1 MEIKDAENIAENSK
15 ELTARKNRGTLSRRR
30 FIQGTGVL
38 VVGFS
43 CPWVA
48 PWDALAQAAQGV
60 VVPDYPKYDL
70 NAVDSFVE
78 IHGDGNVLIKIGKI
92 NNGQGTPTSWAMM
105 AAEELDVPFESV
117 EVRFGDTAAT
127 PDQGGTGASNGVS
140 TVYGPLRQ
148 AAATARQALLQLASK
163 KLNVPV
169 ASLTVKD
176 GLVTGPDR
184 SRSATYAQ
192 LIGDGKFN
200 ISFSAAAPVKD
211 PSQFKI
217 IGKKTPQRPEIAQI
231 VTGKLEFTQD
241 VHLPGMLHARSVRP
255 PVAGSTLVSVDG
267 FAGGN
272 PPGLVKVVSKGNYV
286 AVVAKTEWQAIQAAH
301 ALKVNWKKPATP
313 VFPDGYEA
321 MYEYLAKT
329 APQKDAKPLNVG
341 DVDAALASAAQTVTA
356 TYQSAFQ
363 SHASMTPGCC
373 VADVKAG
380 GATVWFG
387 GQKPY
392 RVRDAVADL
401 LGIPVAKVRVIFYQG
416 AGAYGT
422 NDTDDVAAEAAWIS
436 QQVGQPVRVQWMR
449 DEGIAWDPKGPPHL
463 TTMRAG
469 IDSNGRVVAWDYN
482 ARMLTG
488 TQRAAGAVIAGDTL
502 IGQAMGYEPLNADE
516 HGVPGDNYG
525 FANKRR
531 ISHVIPSKWAYQTGL
546 RTAHLRD
553 PNGPQV
559 TFASEQFVDE
569 VAAALKLDPIEFRL
583 AYLDPASAGRDV
595 NIILQV
601 RKASN
606 WTSRPSPNNSSPTA
620 TEVSG
625 RGFAYQPRG
634 GSYVAT
640 VAEVTVNRK
649 TGQVRVTKFT
659 TGQDSGLVVHQKNV
673 LNAIEANL
681 MQSMSRALHEGV
693 AFDSESVKAVDWVT
707 YPTIDIKDVPEV
719 NAFLVIPDGKSP
731 EGTFIPPSGAGEPS
745 TRPTAAAIANA
756 IFDATGVR
764 VRRQPLTAQTVLTA
778 LKAAGK
784 AV

>member
-1 MEIKDAENIAENSK
+1 METTNAENSL
-15 ELTARKNRGTLSRRR
+15 ELKAKKNRGAFSRRQ

-43 CPWVA
+43 TALIA
-48 PWDALAQAAQGV
+48 PWEALARAAQGV
-60 VVPDYPKYDL
+60 VVPDYPKYEL
-70 NAVDSFVE
+70 TAVDSFVE
-78 IHGDGNVLIKIGKI
+78 IHGDGTVLIKIGKI
-92 NNGQGTPTSWAMM
+92 NNGQGTPTSWAML
-105 AAEELDVPFESV
+105 AAEELDVPLESV

-140 TVYGPLRQ
+140 STYGPLRQ
-148 AAATARQALLQLASK
+148 AAATARQALLQLAST
-163 KLNVPV
+163 KLDVPV
-169 ASLTVKD
+169 ASIAVKD
-176 GLVTGPDR
+176 GVVTGTDS

-192 LIGDGKFN
+192 LIGNGKFN

-211 PSQFKI
+211 PSQFRI
-217 IGKKTPQRPEIAQI
+217 IGKTMPQRPEIAQI

-241 VHLPGMLHARSVRP
+241 VRLPGMLHARSIRP
-255 PVAGSTLVSVDG
+255 TVAGSTLVSVDG
-267 FAGGN
+267 FDGGN

-301 ALKVNWKKPATP
+301 ALKVTWKKPATP

-321 MYEYLAKT
+321 MYEYLEKT
-329 APQKDAKPLNVG
+329 PPQKDAKPLNVG
-341 DVDAALASAAQTVTA
+341 DVDAALTSATQTITA

-373 VADVKAG
+373 VADVKDG

-392 RVRDAVADL
+392 RVRNAVADL
-401 LGIPVAKVRVIFYQG
+401 LGIPIAKVRVIFYQG

-436 QQVGQPVRVQWMR
+436 QQLGQPVRVQWMR

-469 IDSNGRVVAWDYN
+469 IDSNGRVIAWDYN

-502 IGQAMGYEPLNADE
+502 IGQALGFEPLNENE
-516 HGVPGDNYG
+516 HGVPADNYG
-525 FANKRR
+525 FTNKRR
-531 ISHVIPSKWAYQTGL
+531 ISNVIPSKWAYQTGL

-569 VAAALKLDPIEFRL
+569 VAAALKLDPIDFRL
-583 AYLDPASAGRDV
+583 AYLDPAAAGRDV
-595 NIILQV
+595 NVIRQV
-601 RKASN
+601 RKASD
-606 WTSRPSPNNSSPTA
+606 WISRPSPNNSSPAETV
-620 TEVSG
+620 VSG

-659 TGQDSGLVVHQKNV
+659 TGQDCGLVVHQKNV
-673 LNAIEANL
+673 LNAIESNL
-681 MQSMSRALHEGV
+681 IQSTSRALYEGV
-693 AFDSESVKAVDWVT
+693 NFDSESIKATDWVT

-719 NAFLVIPDGKSP
+719 NAFLVNPDGKSP
-731 EGTFIPPSGAGEPS
+731 EGKFIPPSGAGEPS

-756 IFDATGVR
+756 VFDAIGVR

-784 AV
+784 AL